1 MKNNKL
7 LLTVILFIRKCIEF
21 FDKHYNDAYIFIL
34 MEYVKGKIPEFTN
47 GDILQKATSNLEILH
62 FKNIVYGDIR
72 EKNLL

>member
-1 MKNNKL
+1 
-7 LLTVILFIRKCIEF
+7 
-21 FDKHYNDAYIFIL
+21 